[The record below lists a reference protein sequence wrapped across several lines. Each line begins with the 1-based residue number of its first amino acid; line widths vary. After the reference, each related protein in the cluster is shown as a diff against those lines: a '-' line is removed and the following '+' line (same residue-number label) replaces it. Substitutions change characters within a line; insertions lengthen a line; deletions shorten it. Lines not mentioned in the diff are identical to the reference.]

1 MPHLPEEINGQTDEA
16 EKIKFIREQIDKKT
30 NAKIQDDAKAMEV
43 LREIG
48 PDQNILTYAFN
59 FKNPD
64 GTVNND
70 LAKANRLNQ
79 ALYKLL
85 SIKPGS
91 DIYGYNLIVS
101 TTNFETR
108 HYGKEFMDDY
118 KQRLQVGG
126 SPGDSITILRSTV
139 MDPWITEAKGRPFI
153 DIIEEEFRKAI
164 SQALLQDAM
173 LQVFEGIDANKDGMI
188 SQSEVITK
196 LEALGYTPAE
206 IDNIWRISDTN
217 KDNELSSDEFFSNF
231 AQFLIL
237 N

>member
-1 MPHLPEEINGQTDEA
+1 
-16 EKIKFIREQIDKKT
+16 
-30 NAKIQDDAKAMEV
+30 
-43 LREIG
+43 
-48 PDQNILTYAFN
+48 
-59 FKNPD
+59 
-64 GTVNND
+64 
-70 LAKANRLNQ
+70 
-79 ALYKLL
+79 
-85 SIKPGS
+85 
-91 DIYGYNLIVS
+91 
-101 TTNFETR
+101 
-108 HYGKEFMDDY
+108 MDDY